1 MNIQLISNIAIAAVT
16 VIFLIVGIVWGLK
29 RGVMRSLFRLVTIV
43 AAAVIAYFISM
54 GLTTRFYPQIQSA
67 IATLATKGGEV
78 FVEVTNA
85 SPSAV
90 DFIVN
95 LGCALVAPLLYTLLF
110 CILRPLLWFVYAA
123 LCMFLP
129 SKKKHPISGLSR
141 FLGVAVSTVGCVVIV
156 ISLLMPMA
164 GYMKLASGVYA
175 DVKESGVVST
185 ESMPAD
191 LEEQLATAANAK
203 SVGLVDKLGGGFLFS
218 RLSTASGVDIR
229 AELDSILNLIPA
241 VMRLSEINFEAMFDD
256 SENVDLSPIQDD
268 LIPAVDDAEE
278 LKCILAELLAYAGG
292 KWLRDETAFGFD
304 IKASLPPEYEGT
316 LDAVLARLEKTTAD
330 TVTTDLTDLVNTVQ
344 TIADT
349 YTYLYCIGDKS
360 NTMTQEELHGAMS
373 DILKG
378 LTPGS
383 AELVSQAVTS
393 TLVENALVGTNTGV
407 IADLVSDSLT
417 EIATLTD
424 EEKEAE
430 AAAINS
436 LISYTSAVRK
446 DDVKSEEVV
455 DALLESQTVQNVIQE
470 KGTIKEGETEPET
483 KIAVSE
489 NQKIAMEAA
498 IAEKELTA
506 TPEELATLEALRNM
520 LYVAPPTTPETPP
533 ETEPVPD
540 TSETE
545 TETPVG
551 EETETP

>member
-29 RGVMRSLFRLVTIV
+29 RGVMRSLFRLVTIL

-54 GLTTRFYPQIQSA
+54 GLTTRFYPQIQA
-67 IATLATKGGEV
+67 AVETLATKGGELV
-78 FVEVTNA
+78 AEFTNA

-95 LGCALVAPLLYTLLF
+95 LACALVAPLLYTLLF

-129 SKKKHPISGLSR
+129 SKKKHPVSGLSR
-141 FLGVAVSTVGCVVIV
+141 FLGVAVSTVGCFVIV

-164 GYMKLASGVYA
+164 GYMKLASGVYS
-175 DVKESGVVST
+175 DVKASGVVST

-191 LEEQLATAANAK
+191 LEEQLTTAANAK
-203 SVGLVDKLGGGFLFS
+203 SVGLVDKLGGEYLFS

-229 AELDSILNLIPA
+229 AELDSLLNLIPA

-256 SENVDLSPIQDD
+256 SENVDLSPIKDD
-268 LIPAVDDAEE
+268 LIPAVDNAEE

-304 IKASLPPEYEGT
+304 IKASLPAEYEGT
-316 LDAVLARLEKTTAD
+316 LDAVLVRLEKTTAA
-330 TVTTDLTDLVNTVQ
+330 TVTTDLTDLVNTVE

-349 YTYLYCIGDKS
+349 YTYLYCVGDKS
-360 NTMTQEELHGAMS
+360 NTMTQEELQGAMS

-407 IADLVSDSLT
+407 IADLVSESLT
-417 EIATLTD
+417 EIATLSD

-430 AAAINS
+430 AAAINN
-436 LISYTSAVRK
+436 LISYTSSVRK
-446 DDVKSEEVV
+446 DDVKPEEVV
-455 DALLESQTVQNVIQE
+455 DTLLESQTVQNVIQD
-470 KGTIKEGETEPET
+470 KGTIKGGATEPET

-489 NQKIAMEAA
+489 KQMTAMEAA

-520 LYVAPPTTPETPP
+520 LYVATPTTPETPP
-533 ETEPVPD
+533 ETETEPE
-540 TSETE
+540 TSE

>member
-43 AAAVIAYFISM
+43 AAAAIAYFISM

-78 FVEVTNA
+78 LVEVTNA

-141 FLGVAVSTVGCVVIV
+141 FLGVAVSAVGCVVIV

-268 LIPAVDDAEE
+268 LIPAVHNAEE

-316 LDAVLARLEKTTAD
+316 LDAVLARLEKTTDD

-360 NTMTQEELHGAMS
+360 NTMTQEELQGAMS

-424 EEKEAE
+424 EEKEVE
-430 AAAINS
+430 AAAINN

-483 KIAVSE
+483 KIAVSAT
-489 NQKIAMEAA
+489 QMAAMETA
-498 IAEKELTA
+498 ITEKELTA

-520 LYVAPPTTPETPP
+520 LYVAPPTTPEIPP

-545 TETPVG
+545 SETPVG

>member
-16 VIFLIVGIVWGLK
+16 VIFLIVGIIWGLK
-29 RGVMRSLFRLVTIV
+29 RGVMRSLFRLVTIA

-78 FVEVTNA
+78 LVEVTNA

-90 DFIVN
+90 DFVVN

-141 FLGVAVSTVGCVVIV
+141 GLGVAVSTVGCFVIV

-164 GYMKLASGVYA
+164 GYMKLASGVYT

-185 ESMPAD
+185 EGVPAD
-191 LEEQLATAANAK
+191 LEEQLTTAANAK
-203 SVGLVDKLGGGFLFS
+203 SVGLVDKLGGDFLFS
-218 RLSTASGVDIR
+218 HLSTASGVDIR
-229 AELDSILNLIPA
+229 AELNSILNLIPA

-256 SENVDLSPIQDD
+256 SENVDLSPIKDD
-268 LIPAVDDAEE
+268 LIPAVDNAEE
-278 LKCILAELLAYAGG
+278 LKSILAELLAYAGG

-304 IKASLPPEYEGT
+304 IKANLPAEYEGT
-316 LDAVLARLEKTTAD
+316 LDAVLARLEKTTAA

-360 NTMTQEELHGAMS
+360 NTMTQEELQGAMS

-424 EEKEAE
+424 EEKEVE
-430 AAAINS
+430 AAAINN

-483 KIAVSE
+483 KIAVSAT
-489 NQKIAMEAA
+489 QMAAMETA
-498 IAEKELTA
+498 ITEKELTA

-540 TSETE
+540 TSATE
-545 TETPVG
+545 SETPVG